1 MGGSSAPSRKSKVP
15 RRGLGQICRM
25 RQQPSNLP
33 YFVRADWREFAEITI
48 GNHGSVKLSYDLWQ
62 FRRILVN
69 LALSVTFTIHF
80 LCLYIYDSATA
91 GEVKGLGTDV
101 VRGADEGPCGSGG
114 DSPEPSR
121 RIYYP
126 NRSIQ
131 NIILFRSHRLFSL
144 SALPVQSKRKRLS
157 S

>member
-101 VRGADEGPCGSGG
+101 VRGG
-114 DSPEPSR
+114 
-121 RIYYP
+121 
-126 NRSIQ
+126 
-131 NIILFRSHRLFSL
+131 
-144 SALPVQSKRKRLS
+144 
-157 S
+157 